1 MEEMESSRLIL
12 RWCPDKTPPSLTTPQ
27 NIFYQFDFFSVRN
40 FPNVVLDFPI
50 LTDWIKAPN
59 YWESVS
65 KGGPSV
71 QTLFVVVKAWK
82 FSTLNLTQPIYTC
95 EFATT
100 GLVNLT
106 VWRII
111 VSRTK
116 KASARMACDRG
127 GVILLDFADKACQ
140 NSWKLTDAAVMACA
154 WWGPGAGQPASIV
167 KNEKKIIRQ
176 HLGAA
181 ADSSE
186 MRGWFGVYPRLLLLP
201 RERRGMTVN
210 NYRRVECSRTKSL
223 YSLIQWEFRCCI
235 STGDGH
241 GVQRGH
247 RISLGHWK

>member
-1 MEEMESSRLIL
+1 MESSRLIL

-27 NIFYQFDFFSVRN
+27 NIFYQFDFFFCSELSQRCSR
-40 FPNVVLDFPI
+40 FPNSNW
-50 LTDWIKAPN
+50 LTKAPN

-71 QTLFVVVKAWK
+71 QTLKTSLCCCQGLEIFH
-82 FSTLNLTQPIYTC
+82 S
-95 EFATT
+95 EF
-100 GLVNLT
+100 
-106 VWRII
+106 
-111 VSRTK
+111 
-116 KASARMACDRG
+116 
-127 GVILLDFADKACQ
+127 DKACLHLWIY
-140 NSWKLTDAAVMACA
+140 NDLTCKLDGLTNYSLTDKEGECSHGVRSRWCDFAGFCWQSLPKQLEIDRRRCHGVRVM
-154 WWGPGAGQPASIV
+154 GPRCRPASIV
-167 KNEKKIIRQ
+167 KNEKKITRQ

-210 NYRRVECSRTKSL
+210 NYWRVECSRTKSL